1 ELKNTSDQA
10 KEAVLS
16 GVIQPGN
23 IKFSKKVRIE
33 ANSSKKVYIN
43 RKEVEDF
50 LIKQPKLWWP
60 NGYGD
65 PHLYTCALR
74 TEVDGELSDQKEIN
88 FGIRKYE
95 YQYVRNNAGW
105 PVLQFFINGQRVYLK
120 GGNWGM
126 SEYLLRCQG

>member
-1 ELKNTSDQA
+1 ASWDWMPYVPGRLAGITGNVSLNITGDVTMEDPWVRSELESNEIAYLFVSTELKNTSDQA

-74 TEVDGELSDQKEIN
+74 TEVDGELS
-88 FGIRKYE
+88 
-95 YQYVRNNAGW
+95 
-105 PVLQFFINGQRVYLK
+105 
-120 GGNWGM
+120 
-126 SEYLLRCQG
+126 